1 MPPFK
6 PIPPDTFRDLIA
18 QFDVIKRG
26 PDPEDLAE
34 APRLDRWHPFRDRI
48 GLVRLAGQV
57 EGHPR
62 LGNRWI
68 VTSPL
73 LRLTRPAD
81 HARTLSRWY
90 RLGRR
95 RDPIAQN
102 LAHPAATHGPLIS
115 LEEAEAFAEALRHA
129 LRWRAQERRK
139 H

>member
-1 MPPFK
+1 MPPT

-18 QFDVIKRG
+18 RLDAIERG
-26 PDPEDLAE
+26 PDPEDRTE
-34 APRLDRWHPFRDRI
+34 APRLDHWHPCRDRL
-48 GLVRLAGQV
+48 GLVRLAGRV

-90 RLGRR
+90 RLGARQ
-95 RDPIAQN
+95 DAIPPDIAHLATTHCSPI
-102 LAHPAATHGPLIS
+102 S
-115 LEEAEAFAEALRHA
+115 VEEAEAFADALRHV
-129 LRWRAQERRK
+129 LRARAEERRK